1 MTVDGTL
8 AITEVGT
15 ESGTEI
21 QSTTTPVDDEIVT
34 KLEAGSDE
42 TKLYGTTTGLEN
54 DVGTYKVAGTE
65 THDDSATVTTAD
77 DGTEAITLFGTLF
90 GTSDH

>member
-1 MTVDGTL
+1 LGTDD
-8 AITEVGT
+8 
-15 ESGTEI
+15 
-21 QSTTTPVDDEIVT
+21 QSTTTPVDDEIVR
-34 KLEAGSDE
+34 KLDAGRLE

-54 DVGTYKVAGTE
+54 EVGTNKVAGTE